1 MTILSFSELSL
12 FVSIFPK
19 IPKYMQI
26 TIVSGIGSENGI
38 TLISDSMVAIPYKIK
53 SIVQVISTIT

>member
-1 MTILSFSELSL
+1 
-12 FVSIFPK
+12 
-19 IPKYMQI
+19 MQI

-38 TLISDSMVAIPYKIK
+38 TPISDSMVAIPYKIK